1 MCGAPHQDL
10 AQRNIETSP
19 SDPSRPFHKSTPRLF
34 SNTAAKSPLRST
46 FNMVERYRVVP
57 ALLLS
62 GAAVGSAF
70 VTNHRQTQTVHPASR
85 LGVGTIPDLSSAT
98 APTDEAD
105 IFGGPDDE
113 TPSDASS
120 SAASPSSW
128 QENIERLLKPDT
140 NIAER
145 QVRSLILR
153 ILRLL
158 SRDKSNSLLP
168 RSFFRTW

>member
-1 MCGAPHQDL
+1 
-10 AQRNIETSP
+10 
-19 SDPSRPFHKSTPRLF
+19 
-34 SNTAAKSPLRST
+34 
-46 FNMVERYRVVP
+46 MVERYRVVP